1 MGVHSVGVYSFLGML
16 REGTLGGDTLSGWA
30 NKIALS
36 YIEETQKMEII
47 TAKDSFS
54 ENCPINEKTKLG
66 ILRAL
71 EVKDPKDTGQ
81 LCYQLKVSK
90 CCRVAITTNI
100 NVKDGLVNGAM
111 GTIRD
116 FTKTE
121 RGEIHII
128 WVEFDNNNVGN
139 NCKVDVHVSIEHE
152 HRKRHL

>member
-1 MGVHSVGVYSFLGML
+1 MKIEDVEFLNSNCKADKTDPDYDPL
-16 REGTLGGDTLSGWA
+16 ALHIFYKNAEVREQ

-36 YIEETQKMEII
+36 YIEETQKMEKI

-90 CCRVAITTNI
+90 CCRSHYCKSQESQIS
-100 NVKDGLVNGAM
+100 
-111 GTIRD
+111 
-116 FTKTE
+116 
-121 RGEIHII
+121 RG
-128 WVEFDNNNVGN
+128 
-139 NCKVDVHVSIEHE
+139 
-152 HRKRHL
+152 